1 MHILSR
7 LERLDLLE
15 SWLKSDEPL
24 VLKGAAAELGVSLR
38 TINRDIEILR
48 ERGVPVEAERGRG
61 GGVRLQSN
69 WAIGRVT
76 LTYEEVIDLLIGL
89 AIGEHQNQAF
99 QMAKANGIRRKLLAS
114 FSHPDQRRIN
124 SLRDRIR
131 TGPPSSTGVISS
143 LDADGIQVG
152 DQLKQAFF
160 LMRAIEIQYTDGQG
174 APSVRTV
181 EPHYLVHNPPVWYV
195 MCWDRLRNDV
205 RTFRCDRISNAIIA
219 EERFALRPWPVFARA
234 MEGNDTE
241 RI

>member
-24 VLKGAAAELGVSLR
+24 VLKHAANELGVSLR

-48 ERGVPVEAERGRG
+48 ERGVPVEADRGRG
-61 GGVRLQSN
+61 GGVRLQST
-69 WAIGRVT
+69 WGVGRVN
-76 LTYEEVIDLLIGL
+76 LTFEEVIDLLIGL
-89 AIGEHQNQAF
+89 AIGEHQHHAI
-99 QMAKANGIRRKLLAS
+99 QMAKANSIRRKLLAS

-131 TGPPSSTGVISS
+131 TGATSSSVVISS
-143 LDADGIQVG
+143 LEADGIQVG
-152 DQLKQAFF
+152 DQLKRAFF
-160 LMRAIEIQYTDGQG
+160 LMRAIEIEYTDGQG
-174 APSVRTV
+174 AISARTV

-195 MCWDRLRNDV
+195 MCWDRLRNDI
-205 RTFRCDRISNAIIA
+205 RTFRCDRIDNACVID
-219 EERFALRPWPVFARA
+219 EQFALRPWVEFART